1 MVMRTARRFV
11 FCAVVAAA
19 ACAPRQ
25 GHPGEAVA
33 SRTTDLITID
43 EIGQK
48 HWANAYELVS
58 TLRPNW
64 LTDRGPDTFGTPSQL
79 MVRIDGVRAGGVD
92 LLRSTPVM
100 GVAYLQYYNPIDA
113 AARWGL
119 GYNHGA
125 ILIATLPER
134 TP

>member
-1 MVMRTARRFV
+1 MRH
-11 FCAVVAAA
+11 AVVVILLCAAVA
-19 ACAPRQ
+19 VTACSPRQ
-25 GHPGEAVA
+25 GNPGEIVA
-33 SRTTDLITID
+33 SRSTDLITVD

-64 LTDRGPDTFGTPSQL
+64 LADRGPDTFGTPGEL
-79 MVRIDGVRAGGVD
+79 KVRIDGVRAGGIE
-92 LLRSTPVM
+92 LLRTTPVI

-125 ILIATLPER
+125 ILISTLPPR
-134 TP
+134 